1 MMHPMLL
8 RREEFGLSWCRL
20 VEVVRADWLPPWAAA
35 LRVELPDPWVLKDMG
50 ASFKGQLQPVS
61 AGSSASGCWQGCQ
74 HMCNSTCL
82 RSLVSEPKGVFGCK
96 TRRPAW
102 CQPARPSE
110 YAWRDILEAFC

>member
-8 RREEFGLSWCRL
+8 RREELGLSWCRL

-82 RSLVSEPKGVFGCK
+82 RS
-96 TRRPAW
+96 
-102 CQPARPSE
+102 
-110 YAWRDILEAFC
+110 